1 MDTIDR
7 LFTVEMLATLAG
19 AIFAVRLVVEYT
31 KEFIDKWTAG
41 RLPTFIYALGVSYLV
56 IYGAGALLQQLGDG
70 MWFAHLF
77 NGFLI
82 AVGAGVMQKKT
93 DPPQQG

>member
-1 MDTIDR
+1 MDR

-31 KEFIDKWTAG
+31 KEFVDRWTG
-41 RLPTFIYALGVSYLV
+41 GKLPTFLYALSVAYFV
-56 IYGAGALLQQLGDG
+56 IYGASALTHQLSGG

-82 AVGAGVMQKKT
+82 AVGAGVMQKKA